1 MKTGWE
7 SMLVGSI
14 IYFIPFFFVLN
25 PALVLQGASPALPAL
40 GLGLLIAVGTLF
52 ICGGIQG
59 YQTGLGDLRKAGLLE
74 WPLRLLLV
82 LGGFVLATP
91 GGGIV
96 PLSQAQMTGLGA
108 AILVPTL
115 GLVWLLM
122 RKP

>member
-1 MKTGWE
+1 M
-7 SMLVGSI
+7 
-14 IYFIPFFFVLN
+14 
-25 PALVLQGASPALPAL
+25 
-40 GLGLLIAVGTLF
+40 
-52 ICGGIQG
+52 
-59 YQTGLGDLRKAGLLE
+59 
-74 WPLRLLLV
+74 RLLLV